1 MRAMEDGSSIL
12 LRGRVESLERE
23 VTLLQEAA
31 RRMARNE
38 RISATTEWIRHAD
51 VPADALVSV
60 VMCTR
65 TRADVITRAIA
76 SVEAQSYPNW
86 ELVII
91 DHSST
96 DGTPELLASMADS
109 RLRSERVDGTHSQAL
124 NRGLDLARGAFITY
138 LDDDNVMHPDWLRSV
153 VWAFGDRPDVD
164 VLYGAVIVQY
174 GNLDDGHR
182 HTFLPHVNLLPWS
195 REVLERQAITD
206 HGAIAHRAGLDEAHF
221 VEVPASR
228 DWERMLRL
236 TRSRSALALAAVA
249 FMYYEDGHGRISDE
263 ADYAAIQGE
272 IANAHGLPEPIPYLN
287 GRRGLLLRIDEL
299 EVANAEQSA
308 ALQRLSTERD
318 ALVRERQL
326 LLHAGTTVTPTD
338 GPRGVSLIRRIGAS
352 VRGAMA
358 EIPAR
363 RNAPGGSLDAAG
375 AVSQTAHVGAPTFEP
390 ER

>member
-1 MRAMEDGSSIL
+1 MVSKQVAGVSQRRNEGMEDGSSIP

-23 VTLLQEAA
+23 VTLLHESA

-38 RISATTEWIRHAD
+38 RITATTEWIRHAE
-51 VPADALVSV
+51 VPAAALVSV

-65 TRADVITRAIA
+65 NRADVITRAIA

-91 DHSST
+91 DHSSM

-182 HTFLPHVNLLPWS
+182 HTFVPHVNLLPWS

-206 HGAIAHRAGLDEAHF
+206 HGAVAHRAGLDEAHF
-221 VEVPASR
+221 VELPAAR
-228 DWERMLRL
+228 DWEMMLRL

-249 FMYYEDGHGRISDE
+249 LMYYEDGHERVSDE

-272 IANAHGLPEPIPYLN
+272 IANAHGLPEPIPYLS
-287 GRRGLLLRIDEL
+287 GRRALLLRINEL

-318 ALVRERQL
+318 ALARERQL
-326 LLHAGTTVTPTD
+326 LLHAGT
-338 GPRGVSLIRRIGAS
+338 R
-352 VRGAMA
+352 
-358 EIPAR
+358 
-363 RNAPGGSLDAAG
+363 
-375 AVSQTAHVGAPTFEP
+375 
-390 ER
+390 